1 MTVPTVFKLLT
12 LFTGIMYPYIQQTAA
27 AAAYESTVVAAA
39 AAAAAAQAASAA
51 ADAAA
56 ASAAAAAAA
65 VAAAEGRPFHLGSQG
80 GLWSAMS
87 GRRDGGSRP
96 HQRPPHNM
104 GPGAGTA
111 PGAAF
116 DSSFQSPDARIN
128 LDTPNRGSQ
137 ERSPFGSF
145 APAEPTSVAT
155 PPGVG
160 TALPSVDTST
170 EDSSTFEPRLYL
182 STQQQQQQQQR
193 QQKWMDPEKQQD
205 VLLQHLLQHTAAQAW
220 DNHRRQRFEES
231 ETAVGDFLARR
242 VAPPK

>member
-1 MTVPTVFKLLT
+1 MTIRTVFKLT
-12 LFTGIMYPYIQQTAA
+12 LFTGILYHYTQQTAA
-27 AAAYESTVVAAA
+27 AAAYESTVVAA

-80 GLWSAMS
+80 GLWPTVSS
-87 GRRDGGSRP
+87 RRDGGSRP
-96 HQRPPHNM
+96 QRPPHNM

-116 DSSFQSPDARIN
+116 DSSFQSPDARLN
-128 LDTPNRGSQ
+128 LDATNRGSQ

-160 TALPSVDTST
+160 TALPAVDTST
-170 EDSSTFEPRLYL
+170 EDNSTFEPRLYL